1 MHFVYLCAMIP
12 FSKNIAKGIR
22 ALEQRKHR
30 RAEGLFVAEGNKLVE
45 DCLGLRGGHPDA
57 SLRPMACRRL
67 VATQAWWDAHAAA
80 LGAAPALLADAECHA
95 VTPDELE
102 RASLMQSP
110 QDVIGVFC
118 IPQYSLDRDA
128 LPHQLT
134 LVLDDVQDPGNV
146 GTIIRLCDWFGI
158 RDIIASPATADCFAP
173 KVVQAT
179 MGAIAR
185 VRVHYINI
193 TTLLEKVSA
202 ATGAALPHSAAPI
215 LPIYGTYLEG
225 ENLYETELSHTG
237 LIIMGN
243 EGRGISPR
251 LAPYVTRKLNIPSY
265 PAGIPTGESL
275 NVGIATAIT
284 VAEFRRRQLLQP

>member
-1 MHFVYLCAMIP
+1 MIP

-22 ALEQRKHR
+22 ALGQRKFR

-45 DCLGLRGGHPDA
+45 DCL
-57 SLRPMACRRL
+57 SLRRGAYAAGLPPMACRRL
-67 VATQAWWDAHAAA
+67 VATQAWWEAHTA
-80 LGAAPALLADAECHA
+80 LCDHLRGGATECHVVSPA
-95 VTPDELE
+95 ELE
-102 RASLMQSP
+102 QASLMQSP
-110 QDVIGVFC
+110 QDVLGVFR
-118 IPQYSLDRDA
+118 IPTYRLDRAA
-128 LPHQLT
+128 LPHRLT

-158 RDIIASPATADCFAP
+158 RDVIASPATADCFAP

-185 VRVHYINI
+185 VRVHYMDIPQ
-193 TTLLEKVSA
+193 LLAELAEA
-202 ATGAALPHSAAPI
+202 AGPGAAAPALPV
-215 LPIYGTYLEG
+215 YGTYLEG
-225 ENLYETELSHTG
+225 EDLYTAQLSASG

-243 EGRGISPR
+243 EGRGISHSV
-251 LAPYVTRKLNIPSY
+251 APYVTRRLNIPAY

-284 VAEFRRRQLLQP
+284 VAEFRRRQGQAPPAASPLTPA